1 MNKALDSELTV
12 SILGLGIMGQVIA
25 SHLEHDGLLA
35 ASWNRST
42 KNDVPRFNADIHAA
56 VSSARV
62 ILIVVIDGSAVDEI
76 IDSILPDL
84 GPDHIVVQCAT
95 VRPEENIAA
104 SQRTKASGAR
114 FVEALMGGSEV
125 AVLQRK
131 LPLYLGGDKNTV
143 DALDPI
149 LASFSNKRLYVGE
162 VGSASVAKLAMNL
175 NLAMQLEALCESYA
189 YAVSNGL
196 TDDQYFEVLR
206 NNTGWNFLCE
216 YKEPKL
222 RQRDYAA
229 QFSLKNMLKDVR
241 LALDTE
247 RTDHGLDLLK
257 QTEKI
262 YAAAEQAGLG
272 EEDMIALYKR
282 INNN

>member
-1 MNKALDSELTV
+1 MSETLDSQLTASV
-12 SILGLGIMGQVIA
+12 LGLGIMGRAIA
-25 SHLEHDGLLA
+25 AHLQQDSLLA
-35 ASWNRST
+35 ASWNRSAR
-42 KNDVPRFNADIHAA
+42 KDAPQFNADIHVA

-62 ILIVVIDGSAVDEI
+62 ILIVVIDGAAVDQV
-76 IDSILPDL
+76 IDLILPEL
-84 GPDHIVVQCAT
+84 GPEHIVVQCAT
-95 VRPEENIAA
+95 VKPAENIAA
-104 SQRTKASGAR
+104 AKRVEDSGAQ

-131 LPLYLGGDKNTV
+131 LPLYLGGDSNTV
-143 DALDPI
+143 EVLDPI
-149 LASFSNKRLYVGE
+149 LACFSNKRLYVGE

-229 QFSLKNMLKDVR
+229 QFSLKNMLKDIR
-241 LALDTE
+241 LSLETE
-247 RTDHGLDLLK
+247 QTDHGLALLK

-282 INNN
+282 INNS